1 MFRVEAETGDFFLV
15 TDLDLLSSL
24 LVLADFFEEDFLDF
38 GFEAAPSFILVPE
51 ALVLLEVL
59 MLAGL
64 ISTDFFFEE
73 DFLIIDFGFEAGAM
87 VSSSLL
93 LSEVLTGLISDFFEE
108 DFLVVDFGLDPVGE
122 AMV

>member
-1 MFRVEAETGDFFLV
+1 MFRVEVETGDFFLV

-38 GFEAAPSFILVPE
+38 GFEAAASFILVPE

-59 MLAGL
+59 MMAGL

-73 DFLIIDFGFEAGAM
+73 DFLITDFGLEAGA
-87 VSSSLL
+87 VS
-93 LSEVLTGLISDFFEE
+93 
-108 DFLVVDFGLDPVGE
+108 P
-122 AMV
+122 

>member
-1 MFRVEAETGDFFLV
+1 MFRVEVETGDFFLV
-15 TDLDLLSSL
+15 TDLDLVSSSL
-24 LVLADFFEEDFLDF
+24 LLLSEVLADFFEEDFLDF
-38 GFEAAPSFILVPE
+38 GFEAAASFILVPE

-59 MLAGL
+59 M
-64 ISTDFFFEE
+64 
-73 DFLIIDFGFEAGAM
+73 
-87 VSSSLL
+87 VSSSLLL